1 MGSISWWTFSY
12 ELWKFWSHQ
21 SQERRIK
28 MTVLRGGL
36 TFWLRAVSGPP
47 LAHHFLFRNQPVTS
61 LWLRPSFITDSEKLV
76 LFVATCE
83 DCTYK
88 TSILHG
94 EVRAGPFVRNK
105 TTSAVFFAHI
115 FPSGSMNER
124 LVSLLYI
131 LLQFWGRAEGSCESP
146 LMLTLLTI
154 CPCAATPAPAPPC
167 RVWVRLTWAVLKEVI
182 LPLPAICRLT
192 VVA

>member
-61 LWLRPSFITDSEKLV
+61 LWLRPSFIAAWKRLKIDSVCDVHAEAPPTRLIGEQCGNQLLDASLIWCVCLCLFSQWKCWEEDGKRGSSSRGRRRQRGSV
-76 LFVATCE
+76 CGGAPQRASRSRAGTRRWDGTYSQSLFV
-83 DCTYK
+83 
-88 TSILHG
+88 
-94 EVRAGPFVRNK
+94 NK
-105 TTSAVFFAHI
+105 V
-115 FPSGSMNER
+115 
-124 LVSLLYI
+124 V
-131 LLQFWGRAEGSCESP
+131 GRRKC
-146 LMLTLLTI
+146 
-154 CPCAATPAPAPPC
+154 
-167 RVWVRLTWAVLKEVI
+167 V
-182 LPLPAICRLT
+182 
-192 VVA
+192 